1 MLAALLAFALFPFFA
16 PRVSAAPEEAEEI
29 EEAAAPVMAEK
40 NRFPIF
46 VDGKEAKING
56 YIIDGRSYYEIRDLE
71 GVIGFYLDFNKQLQT
86 IEIDTSGLHKGET
99 ALQEQ
104 IDYLTTQNMG
114 LVEQQRQ
121 MAEENHSLRIWLWM
135 TPVLAVAMIIAVA
148 ALIIFI
154 LVHRNRMTLPMRQM
168 EDAVAEW
175 PDEITEEF
183 RQRIL
188 SIPGEP
194 GGAAKMIL
202 RHWERAEEAN
212 RALLA
217 SADQRGEQ
225 RAQERIT
232 REICGAFL
240 PPPLTEEI
248 LPLSMAAV
256 AGYVHQGAETN
267 CVFFDHFPLSKNKLC
282 FSVGQI
288 PGHDPRT
295 AMLMAVTQIAIRTRL
310 RSGRSLADAL
320 SDVNTLLFEL
330 SNGLPVQVIAGV
342 LNLVNGN
349 VCYVNAGGTTPLLM
363 RGGGTYE
370 WADAPVSAAL
380 GQNENISYREETLSL
395 RQGDRLFFYTEGL
408 GEAADREGT
417 PFRQQFRS
425 VLNQSRGAAGTQE
438 EVLRFVTAE
447 ASAFCEHDADLPGF
461 ASLSLEYRRG
471 TKEFAY
477 CEVRP
482 QPSFAAEVSE
492 FVKRR
497 CQDFGIEAKSYARL
511 MVVVDELFALCC
523 RRSVRDALCR
533 VEFSLAPD
541 GQLLCVRVLTP
552 LGGKNPLEDPRE
564 STDISAVAF
573 IRENTEYIQFEPG
586 EEQDTVSVVYALGDS
601 PV

>member
-1 MLAALLAFALFPFFA
+1 MLAAVLVFALFPFFA
-16 PRVSAAPEEAEEI
+16 PRVSAASEENEEAG
-29 EEAAAPVMAEK
+29 APVMAEK

-46 VDGKEAKING
+46 VDGKEAEIKG
-56 YIIDGRSYYEIRDLE
+56 YIIDGRSYYELRDLE
-71 GVIGFYLDFNKQLQT
+71 GVIGFYLSFNEQLQT

-104 IDYLTTQNMG
+104 IEYLTTQNTG
-114 LVEQQRQ
+114 LAEQQRQ
-121 MAEENHSLRIWLWM
+121 MAEENYSLRFWLWL
-135 TPVLAVAMIIAVA
+135 TPVLAVAVIVAVA
-148 ALIIFI
+148 ALIIYI

-175 PDEITEEF
+175 PEEITEKF

-194 GGAAKMIL
+194 GGAAKAIL

-212 RALLA
+212 KALLA

-240 PPPLTEEI
+240 PPPLSEES
-248 LPLSMAAV
+248 LPSSMAAV
-256 AGYVHQGAETN
+256 AGYVHQGAENN
-267 CVFFDHFPLSKNKLC
+267 CVFFDHFTIIKDKLC

-288 PGHDPRT
+288 PGHDSGT

-310 RSGRSLADAL
+310 RSGRGLADAL

-349 VCYVNAGGTTPLLM
+349 VCYVNAGGTAPLLM

-370 WADAPVSAAL
+370 WVDAPVSAAL
-380 GQNENISYREETLSL
+380 GQNESISYREETLSL

-408 GEAADREGT
+408 GEAVDREGT
-417 PFRQQFRS
+417 AFLQQQFRS
-425 VLNQSRGAAGTQE
+425 VLNRSRGAAESQE
-438 EVLRFVTAE
+438 EVLRFVEAE
-447 ASAFCEHDADLPGF
+447 ASAFCEHDADLPGY

-482 QPSFAAEVSE
+482 QPSFAAEVTE
-492 FVKRR
+492 FLKRR
-497 CQDFGIEAKSYARL
+497 CQDYRLDTKSYARL

-523 RRSVRDALCR
+523 RRSVRDAVCR
-533 VEFSLAPD
+533 VECSLAPD
-541 GQLLCVRVLTP
+541 GQMLCVRVLTP
-552 LGGKNPLEDPRE
+552 LGGKNPLENPRE
-564 STDISAVAF
+564 STDVSAVAF
-573 IRENTEYIQFEPG
+573 IRENTEYTQFEPG
-586 EEQDTVSVVYALGDS
+586 EAQDTVSVIYALGDP